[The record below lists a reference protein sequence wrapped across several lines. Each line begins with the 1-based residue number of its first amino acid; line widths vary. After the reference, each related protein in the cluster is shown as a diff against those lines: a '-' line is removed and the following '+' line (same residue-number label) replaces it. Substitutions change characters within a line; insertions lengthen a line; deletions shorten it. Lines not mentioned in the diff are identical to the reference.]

1 MLRMYGAVPLLPMF
15 AFMARRRTFLPF
27 VFIRT
32 LLLRLKLNSGKY
44 NRVLMFRILV
54 FYDHP
59 IVTSSFLLWSIPLNW
74 DETIWMVS

>member
-1 MLRMYGAVPLLPMF
+1 MYGAVHLLPMF
-15 AFMARRRTFLPF
+15 AFMAWKSAFLPF
-27 VFIRT
+27 IYIRT

-59 IVTSSFLLWSIPLNW
+59 IVMSSFLLWSIPLNW
-74 DETIWMVS
+74 DETIWIVS